1 MNKYIFIAAC
11 AAVAG
16 IMAGCSKENIEPET
30 SQEMT
35 GSEVQKPGNDGAVLT
50 PHQVIKASSTAT
62 KTSLDG
68 LQILWS
74 KGDQLSLFNADG
86 QTCTYTLTGDGG
98 QTSGDFQTETMPE
111 EGYRYAIYPAVPEA
125 TVSEGVISTSIPE
138 AQTYNGSDF
147 PVSYPMAAV
156 SSDGEKYSF
165 VNLATVLDLSLVG
178 DAAVKTISIEA
189 AGGEKLAGAATVDF
203 NGETPVMT
211 ATESASV
218 TLTCTEPVQLTA
230 SATEFRFI
238 VAPGT
243 YSKGFKITVTDGAGK
258 TTVITTAEAES
269 VLTAGSVK
277 NFGGTMGVYA
287 SDFENIYIIGDG
299 TFYEPWNTKIMVENP
314 AGSEWTSAF
323 TKGENGIYTW
333 TGVLA
338 PGTFKFP
345 WNADIIQNF
354 FGVEGDK
361 LIYYPEQISGY
372 DPKLTIGTP
381 GKYEITINVNKL
393 TFDIRTVEEYPVPEN
408 LYLFGDGTGA
418 GWLIDHGEKMVKRP
432 DLKFENN
439 ADGEGVFYMVTRL
452 GAVED
457 DSGFKFLETHT
468 GKDFNV
474 GYQFAWGLSKI
485 WKNGSDRKY
494 NRVKE
499 NGMYSIKVDT
509 KYWNYEVL
517 KMTGENPAEIY
528 IYGDATGYG
537 WDLGKTAADETQKL
551 ASSDGI
557 TYSWTGDLV
566 PGEFKF
572 AFGGM
577 YLSPEGAPALSFDNG
592 FLVTGNDADGWKIVV
607 RTDNLNDTKYQVAED
622 GNYTVTINTD
632 TMDLTVQKN

>member
-1 MNKYIFIAAC
+1 MKKYIFIAAC

-16 IMAGCSKENIEPET
+16 IMAGCSKENIGPES
-30 SQEMT
+30 SQEIP
-35 GSEVQKPGNDGAVLT
+35 GSEVQKPGNDVAVLT
-50 PHQVIKASSTAT
+50 PHQVVKASSTAT

-74 KGDQLSLFNADG
+74 KGDLLSLFNANG

-125 TVSEGVISTSIPE
+125 TASEGVISTSIPE
-138 AQTYNGSDF
+138 TQTYNGSDF

-156 SSDGEKYSF
+156 SSDGENYQF
-165 VNLATVLDLSLVG
+165 TNLATVLDLSLVG
-178 DAAVKTISIEA
+178 DAAVETISIEA

-203 NGETPVMT
+203 NGETPVLT

-243 YSKGFKITVTDGAGK
+243 YSKGFKITVTDNAGK

-269 VLTAGSVK
+269 VLTAGTVK

-287 SDFENIYIIGDG
+287 SDFEHIYIIGDG
-299 TFYEPWNTKIMVENP
+299 TFYAPWNTKIMVENP
-314 AGSEWTSAF
+314 AGSEWTSEF

-345 WNADIIQNF
+345 WKDSLNDF
-354 FGVEGDK
+354 FGVEDGK
-361 LIYYPEQISGY
+361 LIYHPE
-372 DPKLTIGTP
+372 GTAGDQKYTVGAP

-393 TFDIRTVEEYPVPEN
+393 TFNIKALEEYSIPDN

-418 GWLIDHGEKMVKRP
+418 GWSIDHGEKMVKRP

-452 GAVED
+452 GAVEG

-468 GKDFNV
+468 GEDFNV

-537 WDLGKTAADETQKL
+537 WDLVKTAADETQKL
-551 ASSDGI
+551 TSTDGVI
-557 TYSWTGDLV
+557 YSWTGKLLK
-566 PGEFKF
+566 GEFKF

-577 YLSPEGAPALSFDNG
+577 YLSAENTPALSFDNG
-592 FLVTGNDADGWKIVV
+592 FLVTGNEADGWKIVV
-607 RTDNLNDTKYQVAED
+607 RTDMLNDTKYQVAED

>member
-1 MNKYIFIAAC
+1 MKKYIFIAAC

-30 SQEMT
+30 SHEMT
-35 GSEVQKPGNDGAVLT
+35 GSEVQKPGNDVAVLT
-50 PHQVIKASSTAT
+50 PHQVVKASSTAT

-125 TVSEGVISTSIPE
+125 TVSAGVISTSIPE
-138 AQTYNGSDF
+138 TQTYNGSDF

-243 YSKGFKITVTDGAGK
+243 YSKGFKITVTDNAGK

-269 VLTAGSVK
+269 VLTAGTVK

-345 WNADIIQNF
+345 WKDSLNDF
-354 FGVEGDK
+354 FGVEDGK
-361 LIYYPEQISGY
+361 LIYHPE
-372 DPKLTIGTP
+372 GTAGDQKYTVGAP

-393 TFDIRTVEEYPVPEN
+393 TFNIKALEEYSIPDN

-418 GWLIDHGEKMVKRP
+418 GWSIDHGEKMVKRP

-452 GAVED
+452 GAVEG

-468 GKDFNV
+468 GEDFNA

-551 ASSDGI
+551 TSTDGVI
-557 TYSWTGDLV
+557 YSWTGKLLK
-566 PGEFKF
+566 GEFKF

-577 YLSPEGAPALSFDNG
+577 YLSAESTPALSFDNG
-592 FLVTGNDADGWKIVV
+592 FLVTGNEADGWKIVV
-607 RTDNLNDTKYQVAED
+607 RTDMLNDTKYQVAED

>member
-1 MNKYIFIAAC
+1 MKKYIFIAAC

-30 SQEMT
+30 SHEMT
-35 GSEVQKPGNDGAVLT
+35 GSEVQKPGNDVAVLT
-50 PHQVIKASSTAT
+50 PHQVVKASSTAT

-74 KGDQLSLFNADG
+74 KGDRLSLFNADG

-125 TVSEGVISTSIPE
+125 TVSAGVISTSIPE
-138 AQTYNGSDF
+138 TQTYNGSDF

-156 SSDGEKYSF
+156 SSDGENYQF
-165 VNLATVLDLSLVG
+165 TNLATVLDLSLVG

-203 NGETPVMT
+203 NGETPVLT

-243 YSKGFKITVTDGAGK
+243 YSKGFKITVTDNVGK

-269 VLTAGSVK
+269 VLASGTVK
-277 NFGGTMGVYA
+277 HFGGTMGVYA
-287 SDFENIYIIGDG
+287 SEFEHIYIIGDG

-314 AGSEWTSAF
+314 AGSEWTSEF

-333 TGVLA
+333 SGVLA

-345 WNADIIQNF
+345 WNADIIKNF
-354 FGVEGDK
+354 FGVEEDK
-361 LIYYPEQISGY
+361 LVYYPEQISGY
-372 DPKLTIGTP
+372 DPKLTIGMP
-381 GKYEITINVNKL
+381 GKYEITIDVNKL
-393 TFDIRTVEEYPVPEN
+393 TFGIRTVEEYPVPEN

-418 GWLIDHGEKMVKRP
+418 EWYIDRGEKMVKRP

-439 ADGEGVFYMVTRL
+439 VDGDGVFYMVTRL
-452 GAVED
+452 GAVDEEK
-457 DSGFKFLETHT
+457 GFKFLDTHS
-468 GKDFNV
+468 GLDFNA
-474 GYQFAWGLSKI
+474 GYQFAWGLGKI
-485 WKNGSDRKY
+485 WKGGSDRKY
-494 NRVKE
+494 NGIRE

-509 KYWNYEVL
+509 KYWNYEVR
-517 KMTGENPAEIY
+517 KMDAGNPAGIY
-528 IYGDATGYG
+528 IYGNATRYE
-537 WDLGKTAADETQKL
+537 WDLDKTVSDDSQKL

-557 TYSWTGDLV
+557 TYSWTGDLKQ
-566 PGEFKF
+566 GEFKF

-577 YLSPEGAPALSFDNG
+577 HLNSEGGPALSFDNG
-592 FLVTGNDADGWKIVV
+592 FLVTGNEADGWKIVV
-607 RTDNLNDTKYQVAED
+607 RTDMLNDTKYQVAED

>member
-1 MNKYIFIAAC
+1 MKKYIFIAAC

-50 PHQVIKASSTAT
+50 PHQVVKASSTAT

-111 EGYRYAIYPAVPEA
+111 EGYSYAIYPAVPEA
-125 TVSEGVISTSIPE
+125 TASEGVISTSIPE
-138 AQTYNGSDF
+138 TQTYNGSDF

-243 YSKGFKITVTDGAGK
+243 YSKGFKITVTDKTGK

-269 VLTAGSVK
+269 VLTAGTVK

-408 LYLFGDGTGA
+408 LYLFGNGTGA
-418 GWLIDHGEKMVKRP
+418 QWYIDRGEKMVKRP
-432 DLKFENN
+432 DLKFEGN
-439 ADGEGVFYMVTRL
+439 ADGDGIFYIVTRL
-452 GAVED
+452 GSVEGEE
-457 DSGFKFLETHT
+457 GFKFLNTHS
-468 GKDFNV
+468 GSDFNS

-551 ASSDGI
+551 TSTDGVI
-557 TYSWTGDLV
+557 YSWTGKLLK
-566 PGEFKF
+566 GEFKF

-592 FLVTGNDADGWKIVV
+592 FLVTGNDADGWKVTV
-607 RTDNLNDTKYQVAED
+607 RTDGVDDTKYTVSEE

>member
-1 MNKYIFIAAC
+1 MIAA
-11 AAVAG
+11 
-16 IMAGCSKENIEPET
+16 IAGCTEDIIVPDNQEGSGQET
-30 SQEMT
+30 VPT
-35 GSEVQKPGNDGAVLT
+35 GNDSGLL
-50 PHQVIKASSTAT
+50 PHKTIKVSSADT
-62 KTSLDG
+62 KTSLSG
-68 LQILWS
+68 LQILWD
-74 KGDQLSLFNADG
+74 KGDQISLFNKDG

-125 TVSEGVISTSIPE
+125 TASEGVISTSIPE
-138 AQTYNGSDF
+138 TQTYNGSDF

-156 SSDGEKYSF
+156 SSDGENYQF
-165 VNLATVLDLSLVG
+165 TNLATVLDLSLVG

-243 YSKGFKITVTDGAGK
+243 YSKGFKITVTDNAGK

-269 VLTAGSVK
+269 VLTAGTVK
-277 NFGGTMGVYA
+277 NFGGTMGVYT
-287 SDFENIYIIGDG
+287 SDFEHIYIIGDG

-314 AGSEWTSAF
+314 AGSEWTSEF

-361 LIYYPEQISGY
+361 LIYYPKQISGY

-393 TFDIRTVEEYPVPEN
+393 TFNIKALEEYSIPDN

-432 DLKFENN
+432 DLKFEGN
-439 ADGEGVFYMVTRL
+439 ADGDGIFYIVTRL
-452 GAVED
+452 GSVVEEED
-457 DSGFKFLETHT
+457 GFKFLNTHS
-468 GKDFNV
+468 GLDFNS
-474 GYQFAWGLSKI
+474 GYQFAWGLSSI
-485 WKNGSDRKY
+485 WYGGSDRKY
-494 NRVKE
+494 NRIKE

-509 KYWNYEVL
+509 KYWDYEVK

-528 IYGDATGYG
+528 IYGDATGYE
-537 WDLGKTAADETQKL
+537 WDLVKTAADETKKL

-592 FLVTGNDADGWKIVV
+592 FLVTGNDAEGWKIVV
-607 RTDNLNDTKYQVAED
+607 RTDMLNDTKYQVAED
-622 GNYTVTINTD
+622 GNYTVTIYTD

>member
-1 MNKYIFIAAC
+1 MKKYIFIAAC

-30 SQEMT
+30 SHEMT
-35 GSEVQKPGNDGAVLT
+35 GSEVQKPGNDVAVLT
-50 PHQVIKASSTAT
+50 PHQVVKASSTAT

-111 EGYRYAIYPAVPEA
+111 EGYKYAIYPAVPEA
-125 TVSEGVISTSIPE
+125 TVSAGVISTSIPE
-138 AQTYNGSDF
+138 AQTYSGSDF

-156 SSDGEKYSF
+156 SSDGENYQF
-165 VNLATVLDLSLVG
+165 TNLATVLDLSLVG

-243 YSKGFKITVTDGAGK
+243 YSKGFKITVTDNAGK
-258 TTVITTAEAES
+258 TTVITTAETES
-269 VLTAGSVK
+269 VLTAGTVK

-287 SDFENIYIIGDG
+287 SDFEHIYIIGDG

-314 AGSEWTSAF
+314 ADSEWTSAF

-345 WNADIIQNF
+345 WNDDIIQNF

-418 GWLIDHGEKMVKRP
+418 QWYIDRGEKMVKRP

-452 GAVED
+452 GAVEG

-468 GKDFNV
+468 GKDFNA

-494 NRVKE
+494 NRVTE

-551 ASSDGI
+551 TSTDGVI
-557 TYSWTGDLV
+557 YSWTGKLLK
-566 PGEFKF
+566 GEFKF

-592 FLVTGNDADGWKIVV
+592 FLVTGNEADGWKIVV
-607 RTDNLNDTKYQVAED
+607 RTDILTDTKYQVAED

-632 TMDLTVQKN
+632 TMNLTVQKN

>member
-1 MNKYIFIAAC
+1 MKKYIFIAAC

-30 SQEMT
+30 SHEMT
-35 GSEVQKPGNDGAVLT
+35 GSEVQKPGNDVAVLT
-50 PHQVIKASSTAT
+50 PHQVVKASSTAT

-125 TVSEGVISTSIPE
+125 TASEGVISTSIPE
-138 AQTYNGSDF
+138 TQTYNGSDF

-156 SSDGEKYSF
+156 SSDGENYQF
-165 VNLATVLDLSLVG
+165 TNLATVLDLSLVG
-178 DAAVKTISIEA
+178 DAAVETISIEA

-203 NGETPVMT
+203 NGETPVLT

-243 YSKGFKITVTDGAGK
+243 YSKGFKITVTDNAGK

-269 VLTAGSVK
+269 VLTAGTVK

-287 SDFENIYIIGDG
+287 SDFEHIYIIGDG
-299 TFYEPWNTKIMVENP
+299 TFYAPWNTKIMVENP

-323 TKGENGIYTW
+323 TKGENGVYTW

-345 WNADIIQNF
+345 WKDSLNDF
-354 FGVEGDK
+354 FGVEDGK
-361 LIYYPEQISGY
+361 LIYHPE
-372 DPKLTIGTP
+372 GTAGDQKYTVGAP

-393 TFDIRTVEEYPVPEN
+393 TFNIKALEEYSIPDN

-418 GWLIDHGEKMVKRP
+418 GWSIDHGEKMVKRP

-452 GAVED
+452 GAVEG

-468 GKDFNV
+468 GEDFNV

-537 WDLGKTAADETQKL
+537 WDLVKTAADETQKL
-551 ASSDGI
+551 TSTDGVI
-557 TYSWTGDLV
+557 YSWTGKLLK
-566 PGEFKF
+566 GEFKF

-577 YLSPEGAPALSFDNG
+577 YLSAESTPALSFDNG
-592 FLVTGNDADGWKIVV
+592 FLVTGNEADGWKIVV
-607 RTDNLNDTKYQVAED
+607 RTDMLNDTKYQVAED

>member
-1 MNKYIFIAAC
+1 MKKLLYFAAAAMIAA
-11 AAVAG
+11 
-16 IMAGCSKENIEPET
+16 IAGCTEDIIAPDNQEGSGQET
-30 SQEMT
+30 VPT
-35 GSEVQKPGNDGAVLT
+35 GNDSGLM
-50 PHQVIKASSTAT
+50 PHKTIKVSSADTR
-62 KTSLDG
+62 TSLSG
-68 LQILWS
+68 LQILWD
-74 KGDQLSLFNADG
+74 KGDQISLFNKDG

-125 TVSEGVISTSIPE
+125 TASEGVISTSIPE
-138 AQTYNGSDF
+138 TQTYNGSDF

-156 SSDGEKYSF
+156 SSDGENYQF
-165 VNLATVLDLSLVG
+165 TNLATVLDLSLVG

-243 YSKGFKITVTDGAGK
+243 YSKGFKITVTDNAGK

-269 VLTAGSVK
+269 VLTAGTVK
-277 NFGGTMGVYA
+277 NFGGTMGVYT
-287 SDFENIYIIGDG
+287 SDFEHIYIIGDG

-314 AGSEWTSAF
+314 AGSEWTSEF

-361 LIYYPEQISGY
+361 LIYYPKQISGY

-393 TFDIRTVEEYPVPEN
+393 TFNIKALEEYSIPDN

-432 DLKFENN
+432 DLKFEGN
-439 ADGEGVFYMVTRL
+439 ADGDGIFYIVTRL
-452 GAVED
+452 GSVVEEED
-457 DSGFKFLETHT
+457 GFKFLNTHS
-468 GKDFNV
+468 GLDFNS
-474 GYQFAWGLSKI
+474 GYQFAWGLSSI
-485 WKNGSDRKY
+485 WYGGSDRKY
-494 NRVKE
+494 NRIKE

-509 KYWNYEVL
+509 KYWDYEVK

-528 IYGDATGYG
+528 IYGDATGYE
-537 WDLGKTAADETQKL
+537 WDLVKTAADETKKL

-592 FLVTGNDADGWKIVV
+592 FLVTGNDADGWKVTV
-607 RTDNLNDTKYQVAED
+607 RTDMVDDTKYTVSEE

-632 TMDLTVQKN
+632 TMDLSVRKN

>member
-1 MNKYIFIAAC
+1 MKKYIFIAAC

-111 EGYRYAIYPAVPEA
+111 KGYSYAIYPAVPEA
-125 TVSEGVISTSIPE
+125 TASEGVISTSIPE
-138 AQTYNGSDF
+138 TQTYNGSDF

-156 SSDGEKYSF
+156 SSDGENYQF
-165 VNLATVLDLSLVG
+165 TNLATVLDLSLVG
-178 DAAVKTISIEA
+178 DAEVKTISIEA

-203 NGETPVMT
+203 NGETPVLT

-230 SATEFRFI
+230 AATEFRFI
-238 VAPGT
+238 AAPGT
-243 YSKGFKITVTDGAGK
+243 YSKGFKITVTDKAGK

-269 VLTAGSVK
+269 VLTAGTVK

-287 SDFENIYIIGDG
+287 SDFEHIYIIGDG

-314 AGSEWTSAF
+314 ADSEWTSAF

-418 GWLIDHGEKMVKRP
+418 QWYIDRGEKMVKRP
-432 DLKFENN
+432 DLKFEGN
-439 ADGEGVFYMVTRL
+439 ADGDGIFYIVTRL
-452 GAVED
+452 GSVEEEG
-457 DSGFKFLETHT
+457 GFKFLETHT
-468 GKDFNV
+468 GKDFNA

-494 NRVKE
+494 NRVTE

-551 ASSDGI
+551 TSTDGVI
-557 TYSWTGDLV
+557 YSWTGKLLK
-566 PGEFKF
+566 GEFKF

-577 YLSPEGAPALSFDNG
+577 YLSAESTPALSFDNG
-592 FLVTGNDADGWKIVV
+592 FLVTGNEAEGWKITV
-607 RTDNLNDTKYQVAED
+607 RTDMVDDTKYTVSEE

>member
-1 MNKYIFIAAC
+1 MKKYIFIAAC

-35 GSEVQKPGNDGAVLT
+35 GSEIQKPGNDGAVLT

-125 TVSEGVISTSIPE
+125 TASEGVISTSIPE
-138 AQTYNGSDF
+138 TQTYNGSDF

-243 YSKGFKITVTDGAGK
+243 YSKGFKITVTDNAGK

-269 VLTAGSVK
+269 VLASGTVK
-277 NFGGTMGVYA
+277 HFGGTMGVYA
-287 SDFENIYIIGDG
+287 SEFENIYIIGDG
-299 TFYEPWNTKIMVENP
+299 TFYEPWNLDLMISNPALNKENP
-314 AGSEWTSAF
+314 KASEWTSAF
-323 TKGENGIYTW
+323 TRGENGVYAW
-333 TGVLA
+333 TGDLA

-345 WNADIIQNF
+345 WKASFDDF
-354 FGVEGDK
+354 FGVEDGK
-361 LIYYPEQISGY
+361 LIYHPKGTSGDQKY
-372 DPKLTIGTP
+372 TVETAGNYTVTID
-381 GKYEITINVNKL
+381 IHKL
-393 TFDIRTVEEYPVPEN
+393 TFDIKTNSTYEIPET
-408 LYLFGDGTGA
+408 LYLIGAGTEGRWDQAKALEMTNQGDGIFYIETS
-418 GWLIDHGEKMVKRP
+418 LSHV
-432 DLKFENN
+432 
-439 ADGEGVFYMVTRL
+439 DG
-452 GAVED
+452 D
-457 DSGFKFLETHT
+457 GFKFIFGRDTWE
-468 GKDFNV
+468 GF
-474 GYQFAWGLSKI
+474 QFAWGLCRI
-485 WKNGSDRKY
+485 WQGGEDRKY
-494 NRVKE
+494 DAITE
-499 NGMYSIKVDT
+499 SGTYSIKVDT
-509 KYWNYEVL
+509 KNWTYEL
-517 KMTGENPAEIY
+517 NKL
-528 IYGDATGYG
+528 D
-537 WDLGKTAADETQKL
+537 KTSGTE
-551 ASSDGI
+551 
-557 TYSWTGDLV
+557 
-566 PGEFKF
+566 E
-572 AFGGM
+572 
-577 YLSPEGAPALSFDNG
+577 
-592 FLVTGNDADGWKIVV
+592 
-607 RTDNLNDTKYQVAED
+607 
-622 GNYTVTINTD
+622 
-632 TMDLTVQKN
+632 

>member
-1 MNKYIFIAAC
+1 MRI
-11 AAVAG
+11 
-16 IMAGCSKENIEPET
+16 
-30 SQEMT
+30 
-35 GSEVQKPGNDGAVLT
+35 L
-50 PHQVIKASSTAT
+50 QV
-62 KTSLDG
+62 
-68 LQILWS
+68 
-74 KGDQLSLFNADG
+74 
-86 QTCTYTLTGDGG
+86 
-98 QTSGDFQTETMPE
+98 P
-111 EGYRYAIYPAVPEA
+111 
-125 TVSEGVISTSIPE
+125 
-138 AQTYNGSDF
+138 NGHLHS
-147 PVSYPMAAV
+147 
-156 SSDGEKYSF
+156 
-165 VNLATVLDLSLVG
+165 
-178 DAAVKTISIEA
+178 
-189 AGGEKLAGAATVDF
+189 
-203 NGETPVMT
+203 
-211 ATESASV
+211 
-218 TLTCTEPVQLTA
+218 
-230 SATEFRFI
+230 
-238 VAPGT
+238 
-243 YSKGFKITVTDGAGK
+243 
-258 TTVITTAEAES
+258 
-269 VLTAGSVK
+269 
-277 NFGGTMGVYA
+277 
-287 SDFENIYIIGDG
+287 
-299 TFYEPWNTKIMVENP
+299 
-314 AGSEWTSAF
+314 
-323 TKGENGIYTW
+323 KGENGIYTW

-418 GWLIDHGEKMVKRP
+418 QWYIDRGEKMVKRP

-452 GAVED
+452 GAVEG
-457 DSGFKFLETHT
+457 DSGFKFLETT
-468 GKDFNV
+468 GKDFNA

-551 ASSDGI
+551 TSTDGVI
-557 TYSWTGDLV
+557 YSWTGKLLK
-566 PGEFKF
+566 GEFKF

-577 YLSPEGAPALSFDNG
+577 YLSAESTPALSFDNG
-592 FLVTGNDADGWKIVV
+592 FLVTGNDADGWKVTV
-607 RTDNLNDTKYQVAED
+607 RTDMVDDTKYTVSEE

-632 TMDLTVQKN
+632 TMDLTVRKN

>member
-1 MNKYIFIAAC
+1 MKKYIFIAAC

-30 SQEMT
+30 SHEMT
-35 GSEVQKPGNDGAVLT
+35 GSEVQKPGNDVAVLT
-50 PHQVIKASSTAT
+50 PHQVVKASSTAT

-125 TVSEGVISTSIPE
+125 TASEGVISTSIPE
-138 AQTYNGSDF
+138 TQTYNGSDF

-243 YSKGFKITVTDGAGK
+243 YSKGFKITVTDNAGK

-269 VLTAGSVK
+269 VLTAGTVK

-345 WNADIIQNF
+345 WKDSLNDF
-354 FGVEGDK
+354 FGVEDGK
-361 LIYYPEQISGY
+361 LIYHPE
-372 DPKLTIGTP
+372 GTAGDQKYTVGAP

-393 TFDIRTVEEYPVPEN
+393 TFNIKALEEYSIPDN

-418 GWLIDHGEKMVKRP
+418 GWSIDHGEKMVKRP

-452 GAVED
+452 GAVEG

-468 GKDFNV
+468 GEDFNA

-551 ASSDGI
+551 TSTDGVI
-557 TYSWTGDLV
+557 YSWTGKLLK
-566 PGEFKF
+566 GEFKF

-577 YLSPEGAPALSFDNG
+577 YLSAESTPALSFDNG
-592 FLVTGNDADGWKIVV
+592 FLVTGNEADGWKIVV
-607 RTDNLNDTKYQVAED
+607 RTDMLNDTKYQVAED

>member
-1 MNKYIFIAAC
+1 MKKYIFIAAC

-30 SQEMT
+30 SHEMT
-35 GSEVQKPGNDGAVLT
+35 GSEVQKPGNDVAVLT
-50 PHQVIKASSTAT
+50 PHQVVKASSTAT

-111 EGYRYAIYPAVPEA
+111 EGYSYAIYPAVPEA
-125 TVSEGVISTSIPE
+125 TASEGVISTSIPE
-138 AQTYNGSDF
+138 TQTYNGSDF

-243 YSKGFKITVTDGAGK
+243 YSKGFKITVTDNAGK

-269 VLTAGSVK
+269 VLTAGTVK
-277 NFGGTMGVYA
+277 NFGGTMGVYT
-287 SDFENIYIIGDG
+287 SDFEHIYIIGDG

-323 TKGENGIYTW
+323 TKGENGVYTW

-345 WNADIIQNF
+345 WKDSLNDF
-354 FGVEGDK
+354 FGVEDGK
-361 LIYYPEQISGY
+361 LIYHPE
-372 DPKLTIGTP
+372 GTAGDQKYTVGAP

-393 TFDIRTVEEYPVPEN
+393 TFNIKALEEYSIPDN

-418 GWLIDHGEKMVKRP
+418 GWSIDHGEKMVKRP

-452 GAVED
+452 GAVEG

-468 GKDFNV
+468 GEDFNA

-494 NRVKE
+494 NRVEE

-528 IYGDATGYG
+528 LYVDAT
-537 WDLGKTAADETQKL
+537 
-551 ASSDGI
+551 
-557 TYSWTGDLV
+557 
-566 PGEFKF
+566 
-572 AFGGM
+572 
-577 YLSPEGAPALSFDNG
+577 
-592 FLVTGNDADGWKIVV
+592 
-607 RTDNLNDTKYQVAED
+607 
-622 GNYTVTINTD
+622 
-632 TMDLTVQKN
+632 

>member
-1 MNKYIFIAAC
+1 MKKYIFIAAC

-35 GSEVQKPGNDGAVLT
+35 GSEIQKPGNDGAVLT

-125 TVSEGVISTSIPE
+125 TASEGVISTSIPE
-138 AQTYNGSDF
+138 TQTYNGSDF

-243 YSKGFKITVTDGAGK
+243 YSKGFKITVTDNAGK

-269 VLTAGSVK
+269 VLASGTVK
-277 NFGGTMGVYA
+277 HFGGTMGVYA
-287 SDFENIYIIGDG
+287 SEFENIYIIGDG

-314 AGSEWTSAF
+314 AGSEWTSEF
-323 TKGENGIYTW
+323 TKGANGIYTW

-345 WNADIIQNF
+345 WKDSLNDF
-354 FGVEGDK
+354 FGVEDGK
-361 LIYYPEQISGY
+361 LIYHPE
-372 DPKLTIGTP
+372 GTAGDQKYTVGAP
-381 GKYEITINVNKL
+381 GKYEIIINVNKL
-393 TFDIRTVEEYPVPEN
+393 TFNIKALEEYSIPDN

-418 GWLIDHGEKMVKRP
+418 GWSIDHGEKMVKRP

-468 GKDFNV
+468 GEDFNA

-551 ASSDGI
+551 TSTDGVI
-557 TYSWTGDLV
+557 YSWTGKLLN
-566 PGEFKF
+566 GEFKF

-577 YLSPEGAPALSFDNG
+577 YLSAESTPALSFDNG
-592 FLVTGNDADGWKIVV
+592 FLVTGNEADGWKIVV
-607 RTDNLNDTKYQVAED
+607 RTDMLNDTKYQVAED